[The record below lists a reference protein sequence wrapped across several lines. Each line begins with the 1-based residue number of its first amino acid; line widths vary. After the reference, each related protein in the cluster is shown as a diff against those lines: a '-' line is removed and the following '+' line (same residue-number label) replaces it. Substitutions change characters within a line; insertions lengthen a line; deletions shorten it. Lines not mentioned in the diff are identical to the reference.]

1 MRTSDENIKFL
12 RDSEKV
18 AFDKEHRRK
27 IFFNIS
33 QYDKAV
39 KKGKDKYSN
48 HELARDR
55 AGFIKYKILNDL
67 DRYLIEFEDNFIPT
81 SGFFAEI
88 MYPLLE
94 KYSIEEIK
102 EKIEFKNMSRFTKG
116 LLNDVTRS
124 CIEMLKR
131 EKKDVKEQVIDLL
144 EQQKK
149 SENKM

>member
-1 MRTSDENIKFL
+1 MN
-12 RDSEKV
+12 
-18 AFDKEHRRK
+18 K
-27 IFFNIS
+27 IYAVVPFNSVGREEGKNIS
-33 QYDKAV
+33 KRILEFW
-39 KKGKDKYSN
+39 N
-48 HELARDR
+48 N
-55 AGFIKYKILNDL
+55 GFIL
-67 DRYLIEFEDNFIPT
+67 EFEDNFIPT